1 MKFIQTAIPE
11 VVIIEP
17 KVFGDSRGYFFES
30 YNQQWFEAAIGKID
44 WLQDNESKSVH
55 GVLRGL
61 HFQRQ
66 PYAQTKLVR
75 CILGK
80 VLDVAVDIRRNSP
93 TFGHHVAIELSAD
106 NKRQLFIPKGFAHG
120 FVVTSETA
128 EFLYK
133 TTDYWYPEH
142 ERSLLWC
149 DPSVG
154 VQWPLQGEPR
164 LAGKDATALLLKDA
178 ECFE

>member
-61 HFQRQ
+61 QQHR
-66 PYAQTKLVR
+66 PPR
-75 CILGK
+75 SRHPGC
-80 VLDVAVDIRRNSP
+80 
-93 TFGHHVAIELSAD
+93 
-106 NKRQLFIPKGFAHG
+106 HG
-120 FVVTSETA
+120 FSAASYDT
-128 EFLYK
+128 
-133 TTDYWYPEH
+133 
-142 ERSLLWC
+142 
-149 DPSVG
+149 
-154 VQWPLQGEPR
+154 
-164 LAGKDATALLLKDA
+164 
-178 ECFE
+178 